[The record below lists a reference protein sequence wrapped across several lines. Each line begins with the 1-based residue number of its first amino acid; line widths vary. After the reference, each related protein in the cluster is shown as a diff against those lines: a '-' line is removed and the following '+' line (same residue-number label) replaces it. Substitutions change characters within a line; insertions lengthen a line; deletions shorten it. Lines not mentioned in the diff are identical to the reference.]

1 MPGRLPTKAEM
12 KRAKKITFASA
23 VLALIGFAVWQFGP
37 FKAAFAISNLSD
49 PAKLQTLGERGANSR
64 LNKIVY
70 WLDVARHR
78 GFSPDTTIGWA
89 QALNGTRDPRASL
102 VKTELARNMKIADE
116 LGLLTSENLDRLRRG
131 HAAIITSGPYSG
143 ETVEIDH
150 IVPFSLAP
158 ECGNELAN
166 LEMLPKTLNRKKSNH
181 VGERQISH
189 AEKLFDAGLLK
200 KESLEKVRHH
210 AKP

>member
-1 MPGRLPTKAEM
+1 MRPEM
-12 KRAKKITFASA
+12 KRGKKIAFVS
-23 VLALIGFAVWQFGP
+23 VLLALIGGAIWQFGP
-37 FKAAFAISNLSD
+37 FQVVFVISNLSD
-49 PAKLQTLGERGANSR
+49 FAKLQTLGERGANPR

-70 WLDVARHR
+70 WLDVARHH
-78 GFSPDTTIGWA
+78 GFGTDTAIGWA
-89 QALNGTRDPRASL
+89 QVLNVTQEPRASL
-102 VKTELARNMKIADE
+102 VKAELGRNMQIADE
-116 LGLLTSENLDRLRRG
+116 LGLLTSENLDRLKRG
-131 HAAIITSGPYSG
+131 HAAIITIGPYTG

-200 KESLEKVRHH
+200 KESLEKVRQHS
-210 AKP
+210 KP

>member
-131 HAAIITSGPYSG
+131 HAAIITSTSGP
-143 ETVEIDH
+143 
-150 IVPFSLAP
+150 
-158 ECGNELAN
+158 
-166 LEMLPKTLNRKKSNH
+166 K
-181 VGERQISH
+181 
-189 AEKLFDAGLLK
+189 
-200 KESLEKVRHH
+200 
-210 AKP
+210 